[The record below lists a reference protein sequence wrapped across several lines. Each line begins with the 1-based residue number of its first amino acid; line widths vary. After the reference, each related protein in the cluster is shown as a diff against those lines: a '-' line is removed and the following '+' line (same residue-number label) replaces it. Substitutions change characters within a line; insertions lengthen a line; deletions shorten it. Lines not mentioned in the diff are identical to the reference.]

1 LLPVA
6 MFQSSPPGSFP
17 LCANPYFEPYAVRQL
32 RALVEVVSHRV
43 GDSRPLGVVLTG
55 SLARGEA
62 ALAAGE
68 DRRTR
73 WLSDIECM
81 VVFAD
86 TAGKSAALLGESLD
100 QATAALKAEAKVH
113 AVGLDIQLIPIR
125 ASRLARLRP
134 GIFTRE
140 LAEHGKLVWGSPGAI
155 PIPLPEIAD
164 ASMLRA
170 DAFRLLNNRI
180 MEQVAAR
187 TGCEEGTAAAQERGY
202 ALSKFWTE
210 LATSMSVFLDCYRA
224 SYRERQRAMDAALAA
239 PHDPLTRDLAGDV
252 LSRLD
257 AAMQIRRGE
266 FDPTQWPREAGFE
279 QAAGLAERVW
289 HWESGQML
297 ALSAETAE
305 SAADDWRVIPA
316 RLRRIATLSEFARD
330 WLRWFLRPDV
340 SRRMSL
346 WGVGRA
352 WRAGSP
358 GNAIFAAGCLL
369 DFFWN
374 DIGSRSPRG
383 QEIVHLLRRL
393 FGLRGRDWTPDRQHL
408 VARAVTA
415 WQSHLRNAPL

>member
-1 LLPVA
+1 
-6 MFQSSPPGSFP
+6 MFESSPPGSFP
-17 LCANPYFEPYAVRQL
+17 LCANPSFEPYAAGQL

-43 GDSRPLGVVLTG
+43 SDFRPLGVVLTG

-62 ALAAGE
+62 ALAAQQ

-86 TAGKSAALLGESLD
+86 TARKSGGSLGESLD
-100 QATAALKAEAKVH
+100 QATVALKAEAKVH

-140 LAEHGKLVWGSPGAI
+140 LAEHGKLVWGPPGVV

-187 TGCEEGTAAAQERGY
+187 SGCEEGRAAAQERGY

-224 SYRERQRAMDAALAA
+224 SYRERQRAMQAALAA
-239 PHDPLTRDLAGDV
+239 PRCSLTHELAGDV

-257 AAMQIRRGE
+257 AAMQVRRGE

-289 HWESGQML
+289 HWESSEML
-297 ALSAETAE
+297 ALPAE
-305 SAADDWRVIPA
+305 SAAGDWRVIPA
-316 RLRRIATLSEFARD
+316 RLRRIATLSECARD

-346 WGVGRA
+346 WAVGRA

-374 DIGSRSPRG
+374 DIGSQSARG
-383 QEIVHLLRRL
+383 QEIAHLLRPL
-393 FGLRGRDWTPDRQHL
+393 FGLRGRDGTPDRQQL

>member
-1 LLPVA
+1 
-6 MFQSSPPGSFP
+6 MFESSPPGSFP
-17 LCANPYFEPYAVRQL
+17 LCANPSFESYAARQL
-32 RALVEVVSHRV
+32 RALVEEVSHRV
-43 GDSRPLGVVLTG
+43 SEFRPLGMVLTG

-73 WLSDIECM
+73 WLSDIECI

-86 TAGKSAALLGESLD
+86 TAGKPGAPLGESLE
-100 QATAALKAEAKVH
+100 QARAALKAEAKVH
-113 AVGLDIQLIPIR
+113 SVGLDIQLIPIR

-140 LAEHGKLVWGSPGAI
+140 LAEHGKLVWGSPGAV

-164 ASMLRA
+164 ASMLRG

-187 TGCEEGTAAAQERGY
+187 SGCEQGRAAAQERGY

-210 LATSMSVFLDCYRA
+210 LATSLSVFLDCYRA
-224 SYRERQRAMDAALAA
+224 SYRERQRAMHAALVA
-239 PHDPLTRDLAGDV
+239 PHCPLTHELAGGV

-257 AAMQIRRGE
+257 AAMQVRRGE

-279 QAAGLAERVW
+279 EAARLAERVW
-289 HWESGQML
+289 HWESGEML
-297 ALSAETAE
+297 ALPAE
-305 SAADDWRVIPA
+305 SAAGDWRVIPA
-316 RLRRIATLSEFARD
+316 RLRRIATLSEYARD

-369 DFFWN
+369 EFFWN
-374 DIGSRSPRG
+374 DIGSRSARG
-383 QEIVHLLRRL
+383 QEIVHLLRPL
-393 FGLRGRDWTPDRQHL
+393 FGLRGRDGTPDRQQL

-415 WQSHLRNAPL
+415 WRSHLRNAPL

>member
-1 LLPVA
+1 
-6 MFQSSPPGSFP
+6 MFESSPPGSFP
-17 LCANPYFEPYAVRQL
+17 LCANPSFEPYAARQL

-43 GDSRPLGVVLTG
+43 SDFRPLGVVLTG

-62 ALAAGE
+62 ALAAE
-68 DRRTR
+68 QDRRTR

-86 TAGKSAALLGESLD
+86 TARKSGGSLAESLD
-100 QATAALKAEAKVH
+100 QATVALKAEAKVH

-125 ASRLARLRP
+125 ASRLARLRS

-140 LAEHGKLVWGSPGAI
+140 LAEHGKLVWGSPGEV

-164 ASMLRA
+164 AGMLRA
-170 DAFRLLNNRI
+170 DAFRLLNYRI

-187 TGCEEGTAAAQERGY
+187 TGCEEGRAGAQERGY

-224 SYRERQRAMDAALAA
+224 SYRERQRAMHAAFAA
-239 PHDPLTRDLAGDV
+239 PHGPLVRELAGDV
-252 LSRLD
+252 VSRLHP
-257 AAMQIRRGE
+257 AMQVRRGE
-266 FDPTQWPREAGFE
+266 FDPSHWRCEAGFE

-289 HWESGQML
+289 HWESSQML
-297 ALSAETAE
+297 ALPAE
-305 SAADDWRVIPA
+305 SAAGDWRGIPP
-316 RLRRIATLSEFARD
+316 RLCHIVTLSECARD

-340 SRRMSL
+340 SRKMSV
-346 WGVGRA
+346 WRVGRA

-374 DIGSRSPRG
+374 DIGSQSARG
-383 QEIVHLLRRL
+383 QEILRLLRPL
-393 FGLRGRDWTPDRQHL
+393 FGLRGRGRDGSPDRQRL

>member
-1 LLPVA
+1 
-6 MFQSSPPGSFP
+6 MFESSPPGSFP
-17 LCANPYFEPYAVRQL
+17 LCANPSFEPYAARQL

-43 GDSRPLGVVLTG
+43 SDFRPLGVVLTG

-62 ALAAGE
+62 ALAAE
-68 DRRTR
+68 QDRRTR

-86 TAGKSAALLGESLD
+86 TARKSGGSLAESLD
-100 QATAALKAEAKVH
+100 QATVALKAEAKVH

-140 LAEHGKLVWGSPGAI
+140 LAEHGKLVWGSPGVV
-155 PIPLPEIAD
+155 PIPLPDIAG

-187 TGCEEGTAAAQERGY
+187 SGCEEGRAAAQERGY

-224 SYRERQRAMDAALAA
+224 SYRERQRAMQAALAA
-239 PHDPLTRDLAGDV
+239 PHCTLTHELAGDV

-257 AAMQIRRGE
+257 AAMQVRRGE
-266 FDPTQWPREAGFE
+266 FDPTQWPREADFE

-289 HWESGQML
+289 HWESGEIL
-297 ALSAETAE
+297 ALPAE
-305 SAADDWRVIPA
+305 SAAGDWRVIPA
-316 RLRRIATLSEFARD
+316 RLRRIASLSECARD
-330 WLRWFLRPDV
+330 WLRWFLRPDA
-340 SRRMSL
+340 SRRMNLS
-346 WGVGRA
+346 GAGRA

-374 DIGSRSPRG
+374 DIGSQSARG
-383 QEIVHLLRRL
+383 QEIAHLLGPL
-393 FGLRGRDWTPDRQHL
+393 FGLRGRDGTPDRQQL

-415 WQSHLRNAPL
+415 WQSHLRNASL